1 MRRDAGPRMR
11 GIMPVLLLLVC
22 VAPGRASE
30 TAGSSHGEVPPG
42 GQYAALI
49 AYASQ
54 AALLV

>member
-1 MRRDAGPRMR
+1 MRRDAGPRIR
-11 GIMPVLLLLVC
+11 CIMPVLLLLVC
-22 VAPGRASE
+22 VPGRARE
-30 TAGSSHGEVPPG
+30 TAASSHGEAQPG